1 VLVIAAVVA
10 GGAVS
15 PRALPKVIVGILVI
29 ASVGYFAAMLLGP
42 QVQSVERARLRAFVP
57 LCIGNA
63 ASWSLFSQ
71 VFTTLTAYSKE
82 WMDGSC
88 LGSIANPARISSMEP
103 IWTLP
108 LSPLSPLFAVSWTK
122 LGERALR
129 TPRKFA
135 GGGTGMGGA
144 FLLFLTMAG
153 GTGRSGPVLAVS
165 GLLALIAV
173 SKLLLSPIGLSVA
186 TELAPGV
193 LPRPAVLARARVRL
207 LRRER
212 RHRDR
217 FDPGGWRCGTGW
229 RACTDR
235 VALTGRSALQWRG
248 WAYSPPEGAGAV
260 ETESECGSGSRWGTT
275 RPTTRGR
282 RAGSRTPGS
291 TRCPPASICSST
303 ARPRTPLSRW
313 RQLPA
318 PPGAFDCCP
327 R

>member
-29 ASVGYFAAMLLGP
+29 ASVGYFAVMLLGP

-63 ASWSLFSQ
+63 ACWSLFSQ

-103 IWTLP
+103 IGTLP
-108 LSPLSPLFAVSWTK
+108 LSPLIAVSWTK

-165 GLLALIAV
+165 GILALIAV
-173 SKLLLSPIGLSVA
+173 SELLLSPIGLSVS
-186 TELAPGV
+186 TEP
-193 LPRPAVLARARVRL
+193 
-207 LRRER
+207 
-212 RHRDR
+212 
-217 FDPGGWRCGTGW
+217 
-229 RACTDR
+229 
-235 VALTGRSALQWRG
+235 
-248 WAYSPPEGAGAV
+248 GAGRPSAP
-260 ETESECGSGSRWGTT
+260 SCT
-275 RPTTRGR
+275 RPSTSSATS
-282 RAGSRTPGS
+282 ART
-291 TRCPPASICSST
+291 
-303 ARPRTPLSRW
+303 
-313 RQLPA
+313 A
-318 PPGAFDCCP
+318 PS
-327 R
+327 